1 MTRRE
6 LSQLS
11 PEEKD
16 ALILALL
23 ARVAALE
30 ARLGL
35 PRKTPLQLWPAALA
49 RSEG

>member
-30 ARLGL
+30 AR
-35 PRKTPLQLWPAALA
+35 PAAEDPLQLWPAALA
-49 RSEG
+49 RPEG